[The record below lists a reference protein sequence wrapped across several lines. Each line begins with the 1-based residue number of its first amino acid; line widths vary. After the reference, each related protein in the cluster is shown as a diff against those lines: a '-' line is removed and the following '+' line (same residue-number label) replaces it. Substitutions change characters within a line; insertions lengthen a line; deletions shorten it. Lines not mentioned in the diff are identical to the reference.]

1 MGPTP
6 SSLTHLVMNA
16 PGSARPHIAILGA
29 GPTGLEAALA
39 AVDSGNPFTLYEAG
53 GKIAAYIRSWGHVRL
68 FSPWNLN
75 LSPRMR
81 RHLTA
86 ASQDCPSGERCPSGF
101 DLISKVLE
109 PLAALPTIS
118 PHLELES
125 RVLAIGREE
134 LLKHEEIG
142 TAARGNRPFRLLV
155 SDPEG
160 NERIVHADIVLDC
173 TGTYGNPNRLGDGGI
188 PAPGEAAC
196 KDHIYRRIP
205 DLSGEA
211 QEWANKT
218 TLLVG
223 AGYSAQTA
231 ACDFAG
237 LAAQAPKSRLIW
249 ALRNP
254 RPRFESIPDD
264 PLPERARLTAAAQQL
279 LESRVR
285 WLEVLPGVVIS
296 SITSSNGELE
306 ITLRYSHGGKR
317 LVTVD
322 RVLSLTGYVGDHHI
336 YRQLQIHECYATCG
350 PMQLATALLGSAG
363 GDCLTQESRGPDTLK
378 NPEPNF
384 FILGSKSY
392 GRNPTFLM
400 RVGWQQVEDVF
411 GILTDSPK

>member
-1 MGPTP
+1 MKST
-6 SSLTHLVMNA
+6 
-16 PGSARPHIAILGA
+16 RPHIAILGA

-39 AVDSGNPFTLYEAG
+39 AVDRGYPFTLYEAG
-53 GKIAAYIRSWGHVRL
+53 KAIAAHIRAWGHVRL
-68 FSPWNLN
+68 FSPWSLN
-75 LSPRMR
+75 VSPRMR

-86 ASQDCPSGERCPSGF
+86 AGQVSASGERCPSGF

-118 PHLELES
+118 PHLQLES
-125 RVLAIGREE
+125 RILAIGREG

-142 TAARGNRPFRLLV
+142 TAVRGNRQFRLLV
-155 SDPEG
+155 SGPEG
-160 NERIVHADIVLDC
+160 HERIARADIVLDC

-188 PAPGEAAC
+188 AAPGEAAHE
-196 KDHIYRRIP
+196 DHICRRIP
-205 DLSGEA
+205 DLSRA
-211 QEWANKT
+211 ADEWANRL

-231 ACDFAG
+231 ACDFAA
-237 LAAQAPKSRLIW
+237 LAAAAPKSRLIW

-264 PLPERARLTAAAQQL
+264 PLPERARLTAKAQKL

-285 WLEVLPGVVIS
+285 WLEVLPGVVVS
-296 SITSSNGELE
+296 SITSNNGELE
-306 ITLRYSHGGKR
+306 VTLRYAHGGNGT
-317 LVTVD
+317 VSVD

-336 YRQLQIHECYATCG
+336 YRQLQIHECYATSG
-350 PMQLATALLGSAG
+350 PMNLAAALLGSAG
-363 GDCLTQESRGPDTLK
+363 GDCLTQESHGADTLK

-392 GRNPTFLM
+392 GRNSTFLM
-400 RVGWQQVEDVF
+400 RVGWQQVDEVF
-411 GILTDSPK
+411 GMLADSPK